1 MQKFFTALA
10 LLVSLLVQTN
20 PDKEEFQ
27 FFAQDVLITECKK
40 NFITDIS
47 YHFLAPLLV
56 KEITLHTQKQNWIVF
71 SLFKLD
77 INTYIRGSFTVK
89 ALGIGNNF
97 FLLEKPKLG

>member
-1 MQKFFTALA
+1 MSIVSALI
-10 LLVSLLVQTN
+10 QTN
-20 PDKEEFQ
+20 PDTDEFR

-56 KEITLHTQKQNWIVF
+56 KEITLHTQKHNWIVF

-77 INTYIRGSFTVK
+77 INTYIRGNFTVR

-97 FLLEKPKLG
+97 FLIDPPRFR